1 MEDKGKYPKI
11 TVITPSYNQGQ
22 FIEETILSII
32 SQNYPN
38 LEYIIVDGGSTDMTL
53 DVVGR
58 YKEFVDILIS
68 EKDSGQA
75 NAINKGFNLAT
86 GEIICWLNSDD
97 MFTSNAL
104 LAVAKVYDSVGFEF
118 LFGDGVKQYEYG
130 FRKGSSR
137 SIKIDTLKLNELTYR
152 DPFQQPST
160 FWTRSALNKVGLLDE
175 SLHYAF
181 DWDFFIKMDMQ
192 ANLHYLPMALSI
204 YRIHALHKSG
214 DGGFERAKEIVEV
227 ATRYADA
234 NHLSLYN
241 LVLAEHK
248 KIFKLKKFFK
258 RYTYIAF
265 YLLSPKLYLKI
276 KVSDLKFPVRMI
288 SS

>member
-1 MEDKGKYPKI
+1 MENKGKYPKI
-11 TVITPSYNQGQ
+11 TVITPSFNQGQ

-38 LEYIIVDGGSTDMTL
+38 LEYIIVDGGSTDTTL
-53 DVVGR
+53 DVVDR

-104 LAVAKVYDSVGFEF
+104 LAVAKAYNSVGFEF

-130 FRKGSSR
+130 FRKGTSR
-137 SIKIDTLKLNELTYR
+137 SIKINTLKPNELTYR

-160 FWTRSALNKVGLLDE
+160 FWTRSALNKVGQLDE

-181 DWDFFIKMDMQ
+181 DWDFFNKMDGI
-192 ANLHYLPMALSI
+192 ASLHYLPKTLSI

-214 DGGFERAKEIVEV
+214 DGGVERAREIVDV
-227 ATRYADA
+227 ATRYADT
-234 NHLSLYN
+234 NYISLYN
-241 LVLAEHK
+241 LVLARHK
-248 KIFKLKKFFK
+248 KIFKLKNLFK
-258 RYTYIAF
+258 RYTYLAF
-265 YLLSPKLYLKI
+265 YLTSPKLYF
-276 KVSDLKFPVRMI
+276 KVKASDLKFPVRMI